1 MTKFRL
7 FGRQTDEVSERE
19 LSHRQLAREV
29 AAEGMVLLKNE
40 GVLPLQNKKIALFG
54 AGARM
59 TVKGGTGSGNM
70 QERYSVSIEEGLK
83 NAGFTLASTRWM
95 DRFDAAFAAEKEA
108 WRLSIE
114 ARIKG
119 YKPWEVQRM
128 FDEVIHVTPLRF
140 PIGDEIQ
147 QEDLPE
153 DTDTAIYVIARQ
165 AGESADRRLEKG
177 DYYLA
182 DVEEA
187 NIRTLAEH
195 YEKVLLVINCGG
207 ILDLSILDEVPGIGA
222 VLHFAQGGEEGGNA
236 FADIVSGKATPSG
249 KLTDTWAI
257 DYYDYPCAEEFG
269 ILGDVLQQNYREGIY
284 VGYRWFDANKIEP
297 RWPFGFGLSYADFEI
312 TVQNTQIVGTMVTV
326 TACVRNISSC
336 YSGKDVVQL
345 YLAKPEGKLHKEHKA
360 LAAFRKTGL
369 LAPGQEEICTLQI
382 DLQECASYDEE
393 TACKL
398 LEQGEYG
405 VFIGSDSRKNALC
418 AVLTLEKTVVTEKL
432 TNILPISKE
441 FELFVPQTKALV
453 YPAEVQHLTIQMG
466 AFAKKGIHYDAPI
479 PVIKT
484 KQTGEYLKTLSDK
497 ELIELCVGAGFN
509 GLGYNVTPTTVG
521 RTSINLLKKGIPNV
535 NFSDGPAGLN
545 LCPKN
550 AYTKFGVPN
559 YVDEL
564 PQDWQWG
571 WIRKIE
577 PFVLAKPGKGYRVYQ
592 YMTCFPAATLQAQTW
607 NPSLIEEVGHAI
619 GTEMIEAGVTLWLAP
634 GLNIHRNPL
643 CGRNFEYYS
652 EDPCHISSQR
662 FLLVGNLVKIHALGF
677 FDLEDQQQDADESK
691 GHNSGHIA
699 EANPLEQQ
707 YRENRNHAANAA
719 AYHGDQIHGTQ
730 YGATVIGGSRFCNHH
745 ANIVQGN
752 PPAAQ
757 IQAVE
762 NTHQIGRRSLP
773 CGNIE
778 ADEAAHSQSTA
789 NADDGLSA
797 QLVAYEACANDQCGI
812 QEGIDQQC
820 FVDGFGGHAKVRHNG
835 FGEAGDGGA
844 AQCEC
849 GTDHGKP
856 KQLLVLEQMTQRMEH
871 AGFVLLNLCLLR
883 FLLFPG
889 QFFHFGVTQFIGG
902 LQIRDPLIQEGF
914 GLPGNH
920 QREDGNSDG
929 DQSRQEIHTSPQRC
943 VGAHDGTSQHGDQ
956 NDA

>member
-1 MTKFRL
+1 M
-7 FGRQTDEVSERE
+7 
-19 LSHRQLAREV
+19 
-29 AAEGMVLLKNE
+29 
-40 GVLPLQNKKIALFG
+40 
-54 AGARM
+54 
-59 TVKGGTGSGNM
+59 
-70 QERYSVSIEEGLK
+70 
-83 NAGFTLASTRWM
+83 
-95 DRFDAAFAAEKEA
+95 
-108 WRLSIE
+108 
-114 ARIKG
+114 
-119 YKPWEVQRM
+119 
-128 FDEVIHVTPLRF
+128 
-140 PIGDEIQ
+140 
-147 QEDLPE
+147 
-153 DTDTAIYVIARQ
+153 
-165 AGESADRRLEKG
+165 
-177 DYYLA
+177 
-182 DVEEA
+182 EEA

-369 LAPGQEEICTLQI
+369 LAPGQEEICTLQV

-405 VFIGSDSRKNALC
+405 VFIGSDSRKNDLC

-453 YPAEVQHLTIQMG
+453 YPAEVQHLTIPMG

-652 EDPCHISSQR
+652 EDPYVSGVMAASVTRGVQSHPGLGVTIKHFCCNNQEDKRETVSENVPERALREIYLRGFEIAVRKSKPWAVMTSY
-662 FLLVGNLVKIHALGF
+662 NLVNGVHTFASNDLCTKALRNEWEYQGLVMTDWTASEKNPGEHTSCILAGN
-677 FDLEDQQQDADESK
+677 DLIMP
-691 GHNSGHIA
+691 GHPGAKKELTAALKSGQIKRS
-699 EANPLEQQ
+699 ELEVA
-707 YRENRNHAANAA
+707 AANVLN
-719 AYHGDQIHGTQ
+719 
-730 YGATVIGGSRFCNHH
+730 VIFSSNVWSI
-745 ANIVQGN
+745 N
-752 PPAAQ
+752 
-757 IQAVE
+757 E
-762 NTHQIGRRSLP
+762 
-773 CGNIE
+773 
-778 ADEAAHSQSTA
+778 
-789 NADDGLSA
+789 
-797 QLVAYEACANDQCGI
+797 
-812 QEGIDQQC
+812 
-820 FVDGFGGHAKVRHNG
+820 
-835 FGEAGDGGA
+835 
-844 AQCEC
+844 
-849 GTDHGKP
+849 
-856 KQLLVLEQMTQRMEH
+856 
-871 AGFVLLNLCLLR
+871 
-883 FLLFPG
+883 
-889 QFFHFGVTQFIGG
+889 
-902 LQIRDPLIQEGF
+902 
-914 GLPGNH
+914 
-920 QREDGNSDG
+920 
-929 DQSRQEIHTSPQRC
+929 
-943 VGAHDGTSQHGDQ
+943 
-956 NDA
+956 